1 MIRSLI
7 FLPLFSPTFR
17 MQARADDAARLKEY
31 FSYFEGTWQIT
42 KLNGSETGSITIKR
56 GEGGACHVLDY
67 RFGNDRRTE
76 LWGYDPTT
84 KHWMAIGF
92 NQNGE
97 RFSQVMMDVPERAT
111 AEAGDRFWDKHE
123 GVLPTDEKTS
133 ARLDFYIE
141 SQIAYTVKVT
151 NITVGES
158 KQEDASFR
166 ITRRG
171 EFSGSALRC
180 GL

>member
-1 MIRSLI
+1 MIQSL
-7 FLPLFSPTFR
+7 R
-17 MQARADDAARLKEY
+17 MHAFDDHATRLKEY

-56 GEGGACHVLDY
+56 GEGGTCHVLDY
-67 RFGNDRRTE
+67 RFGDDRRTE

-123 GVLPTDEKTS
+123 GVLPTGEKTS
-133 ARLDFYIE
+133 ARLDFYIK
-141 SQIAYTVKVT
+141 SHDAYTVKVT
-151 NITVGES
+151 NITIGES
-158 KQEDASFR
+158 KLADASFS
-166 ITRRG
+166 ITRQH
-171 EFSGSALRC
+171 
-180 GL
+180 

>member
-7 FLPLFSPTFR
+7 FLPIFSLTFR
-17 MQARADDAARLKEY
+17 MQASADDAARLKEY

-141 SQIAYTVKVT
+141 SQDAYTVKVT

-166 ITRRG
+166 ITRQR
-171 EFSGSALRC
+171 
-180 GL
+180 